1 MGHAGEYDVRVEPN
15 TGNAIKQHV
24 RVEAGKMTIVK

>member
-15 TGNAIKQHV
+15 TGNAIKHHV
-24 RVEAGKMTIVK
+24 RSKPAR